1 MSLTEPASDAP
12 SGLAELM
19 EIMQR
24 LRDPQHGCEWDRE
37 QTFETI
43 APYTIEEAYEVADAI
58 RRGDMHHLK
67 DELGDL
73 QLQVV
78 YHARIAEER
87 GAFDL
92 TDVMAA
98 ICAKMIRRH
107 PHVFGEEAESP
118 GWEALKAAE
127 RDNHADTSAL
137 AGVALSLPAL
147 KRAEKIQR
155 RAARVG
161 FDWPDIA
168 GPRAKMDE
176 ELSELDRATS
186 EDERRHEI
194 GDLLFSVVNYARHL
208 GFDPEGALREA
219 NQRFEDRFRRVE
231 QLASEPLHGLS
242 IDALEALWQRAKREL
257 ALET

>member
-1 MSLTEPASDAP
+1 MSLNEPASDAP

-19 EIMQR
+19 EIMRR
-24 LRDPQHGCEWDRE
+24 LRDPQNGCAWDRE

-58 RRGDMHHLK
+58 RRTDMQDLR

-87 GAFDL
+87 GTFDL

-127 RDNHADTSAL
+127 RNNHADNSAV

-155 RAARVG
+155 RAARIG
-161 FDWPDIA
+161 FDWPDPA
-168 GPRAKMDE
+168 GPRAKIDE
-176 ELSELDRATS
+176 ELGELDQAQTA
-186 EDERRHEI
+186 DERTHEI

-208 GFDPEGALREA
+208 EIDPEAALREA

-231 QLASEPLHGLS
+231 QLTQRPLGSLS
-242 IDALEALWQRAKREL
+242 IDELEALWQQAKRET
-257 ALET
+257 ALEY